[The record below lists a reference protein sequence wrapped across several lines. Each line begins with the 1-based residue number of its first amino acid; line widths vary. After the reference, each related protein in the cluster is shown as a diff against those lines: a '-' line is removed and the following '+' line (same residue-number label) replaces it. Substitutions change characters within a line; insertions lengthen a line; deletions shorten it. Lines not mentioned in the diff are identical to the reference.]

1 MLPKVNPTKTKAWKR
16 LKEHCRAMKDRPM
29 TDLFSRDKARS
40 SAFSVRFEDMLVD
53 YSKNIITEETMRLLF
68 ALARECRVKDA
79 VECMFCRR
87 QNQRHRKK
95 GCSSRGAKERMI
107 AKMVCGVLG
116 PAVGAI

>member
-16 LKEHCRAMKDRPM
+16 LKEHYRAMKDCPI
-29 TDLFSRDKARS
+29 TDLFSRDNARS
-40 SAFSVRFEDMLVD
+40 SAFSVRFEDMLVNS
-53 YSKNIITEETMRLLF
+53 SKEIVAKETVRLLL

-87 QNQRHRKK
+87 QNQRHRNK
-95 GCSSRGAKERMI
+95 GCSSRGAEELMT

-116 PAVGAI
+116 TAAGAT